1 MLLLINPLSTYIPFG
16 RTSDRDNIALLG
28 WNAYMT
34 PEQAARG
41 LTLMSNYPTHADDI
55 PNVNSYENEPYYPDL
70 RDFDLFKDCE
80 TVE

>member
-1 MLLLINPLSTYIPFG
+1 
-16 RTSDRDNIALLG
+16 
-28 WNAYMT
+28 MT

-41 LTLMSNYPTHADDI
+41 LTLMSNYPTHAEDI